1 MGGTHLVVEFIL
13 REDIRL
19 EVECILLEVIHQE
32 VGCTLLE
39 GIRVGLE
46 GTRLVVEFILREDIH
61 LEVEFTLLEG
71 TRVGLGG
78 THLGVGCILLE
89 DTRAELR
96 GIRPEVLHLGVRC
109 ILLEDIPLGVGYFL
123 LDPGL
128 VWDLVVLHRRR
139 ECLSI
144 HLVAE
149 VLVGLL
155 GQGRSTL
162 PVRVSFL
169 LEAVLRG
176 PAVVSILQGLVHQ
189 VLMDQ
194 AQTDQAQTDQ
204 DQMAQDPMVQVRM
217 GQGQMG
223 QVQMV
228 QALMAQAQ
236 MDLGRMGR
244 MVLVPMDLA
253 RLDQVP
259 MDLVQVGSLGV
270 EAAAKSRRSS
280 PPQNTSAQLRLRL
293 HHAPLHLK
301 PSWQNAWKL
310 LGATLSMEVQIAH
323 YALLARFALSP

>member
-1 MGGTHLVVEFIL
+1 MGGTRPVVEFIL
-13 REDIRL
+13 LEDIHPG
-19 EVECILLEVIHQE
+19 VECILPEVIRQE

-39 GIRVGLE
+39 GTLVGLGGTHLEAGCILLEGTRVGLE
-46 GTRLVVEFILREDIH
+46 GTH
-61 LEVEFTLLEG
+61 LGAGSTLLEG

-78 THLGVGCILLE
+78 THQEVRYILLE
-89 DTRAELR
+89 GTRAELQ
-96 GIRPEVLHLGVRC
+96 GILPGVLHQGVRC
-109 ILLEDIPLGVGYFL
+109 ILLGVIPTGVGYFL

-155 GQGRSTL
+155 GQGRTTL

-169 LEAVLRG
+169 LEAVLPG
-176 PAVVSILQGLVHQ
+176 PAVVSTLQALVQQ
-189 VLMDQ
+189 VLKDRARMDQ
-194 AQTDQAQTDQ
+194 AR
-204 DQMAQDPMVQVRM
+204 MAQDPKVQARM
-217 GQGQMG
+217 DPGQMG
-223 QVQMV
+223 QVQMGQGQTV
-228 QALMAQAQ
+228 QGHMAQAQ
-236 MDLGRMGR
+236 TDPGRMGR
-244 MVLVPMDLA
+244 M
-253 RLDQVP
+253 DQVP

-270 EAAAKSRRSS
+270 EAAAKLRRSS

-301 PSWQNAWKL
+301 PAWQNAWKL
-310 LGATLSMEVQIAH
+310 LGATLSMEDQIAH